1 MTLWERILQG
11 ITAFSVDTIVSL
23 VAGVLTAKLV
33 FHYLPPADYGQL
45 ALFLSFYA
53 TATVFLSFGL
63 GGVFTATISRA
74 RGKGEHGWA
83 KFLIVRYLLI
93 LLITATVL
101 LLIFVGI
108 GFWRR
113 DPLLWSIM
121 GTYLWLTAP
130 NTAAFTIFH
139 SATRYRRLAGQSIT
153 RNVSRLALL
162 ATLPWWWPGERLVG
176 VALTYPL
183 MELTVMLVSSYM
195 TRVVWVELKDIPTST
210 YDNHDL
216 ISLFQKQGVYA
227 TLITPV
233 KKVADQLPIWFL
245 KALIGDVGVG
255 TFAAAQ
261 KAYRLIFAF
270 FRSLETTLFP
280 LVSERAETHS
290 EQLRVAMRQAQK
302 YTFWLGLLVAIAANL
317 TGAWIILLI
326 AGKQYSMVIP
336 VFDLF
341 VWHLLIYAFSQSQ
354 RPIFYAV
361 GQQKWLLVTYLFST
375 VVKTALLLIGIRLL
389 GVMGAVWA
397 VLLSSMVVVSVRYF
411 LTRRVAPHLWV
422 DPRGIIRVEEFD
434 LRLWRDLKRT
444 AYRVLKGAQNN
455 EEYWDRR

>member
-11 ITAFSVDTIVSL
+11 MTAFSVDTIVSL

-33 FHYLPPADYGQL
+33 FHYLSPADYGQL
-45 ALFLSFYA
+45 ALLLSFYA
-53 TATVFLSFGL
+53 TASVLLSFGL
-63 GGVFTATISRA
+63 GGVFTAAISRA
-74 RGKGEHGWA
+74 RGTGEHGWA

-93 LLITATVL
+93 LLTTATVL

-108 GFWRR
+108 GFWQR
-113 DPLLWSIM
+113 DPVLWSIM
-121 GTYLWLTAP
+121 GTYLWLSAP
-130 NTAAFTIFH
+130 NTVAYTIFH

-162 ATLPWWWPGERLVG
+162 AALPWWWAGERLVG

-183 MELTVMLVSSYM
+183 MELTAVVVSSYM
-195 TRVVWVELKDIPTST
+195 TRVVWMELKDIPTT
-210 YDNHDL
+210 PYDTHDL
-216 ISLFQKQGVYA
+216 LDLFQKQGIYA

-245 KALIGDVGVG
+245 KTLIGDVGVG
-255 TFAAAQ
+255 TYAAAQ
-261 KAYRLIFAF
+261 RAYRLIFAF

-280 LVSERAETHS
+280 LISEQAETHS

-302 YTFWLGLLVAIAANL
+302 YTFWSGLLVAITANL
-317 TGAWIILLI
+317 AGAWIILLI
-326 AGKQYSMVIP
+326 AGQQYAMVIP
-336 VFDLF
+336 VFELF
-341 VWHLLIYAFSQSQ
+341 VWQLLIYAFSQSQ

-361 GQQKWLLVTYLFST
+361 GQQKWLFITYLLS
-375 VVKTALLLIGIRLL
+375 VVVETALLLIGIRLL

-411 LTRRVAPHLWV
+411 LSRRVAPRLWV

-434 LRLWRDLKRT
+434 IRLWQDLKRI
-444 AYRVLKGAQNN
+444 AHRVRKGAQNN
-455 EEYWDRR
+455 EGDRERR